1 MPFRTIPGTS
11 EQYALVAFDSNGA
24 ERRDDPQGKNGLMSA
39 AILDRVQQS
48 KPTHVFLFS
57 HGWKGDLESAKDQY
71 DRWVAAMLKSPADLA
86 RMGPGF
92 KPLWIGLHWP
102 SLPWGEDEFAN
113 VAFAA
118 GDDVVPPA
126 PAELVERYVKRLD
139 LAESDEARKLVAR
152 IVEANQQDAAADQMP
167 ADVEAAYERLAQL
180 AGYESKGAAG
190 PPDAD
195 GAPFRPV
202 ERFEAGNAGGVDFGG
217 GGILGGL
224 LGPLRQ
230 LSFWR
235 MKKRA
240 RAVGE
245 TGMHDFV
252 AALMR
257 ALPQARFHFMG
268 HSFGC
273 IVVSSILG
281 GKDGRNKLP
290 RAADSAVLV
299 QGALS
304 LWAYSQKVPD
314 ETGPG
319 YFNALLK
326 SGAVRGPVVTTQS
339 TFDRAVGMCY
349 PLAVAAVAAG
359 ASFDNSAVADAQ
371 LPKYGAIGSF
381 GIRGVDGCQSKSML
395 DANGEYGFQA
405 GKVYNV
411 ESSQFIRKGG
421 GASGA
426 HSDIDGPE
434 VAHLLWQAAIV

>member
-11 EQYALVAFDSNGA
+11 EQYALVAFDSRGA
-24 ERRDDPQGKNGLMSA
+24 EREDDPQGKNGRLSA
-39 AILDRVQQS
+39 AIFERLQQGR
-48 KPTHVFLFS
+48 PTHVFLFS

-71 DRWVAAMLKSPADLA
+71 DRWMAAMLASPEDLA

-113 VAFAA
+113 VSFAA
-118 GDDVVPPA
+118 AQGAPP
-126 PAELVERYVKRLD
+126 PSELVERYIKRLD
-139 LAESDEARKLVAR
+139 LADSDEARELVGR
-152 IVEANQQDAAADQMP
+152 IVEADQHDAAADQMP
-167 ADVEAAYERLAQL
+167 PDVQAAYRRLAEL
-180 AGYESKGAAG
+180 TGYEAKGASG

-195 GAPFRPV
+195 GAPFDPV
-202 ERFEAGNAGGVDFGG
+202 ERFEAGNSTGVDFGG
-217 GGILGGL
+217 GGFLGGL

-240 RAVGE
+240 RLVGE
-245 TGMHDFV
+245 TGMHELV

-257 ALPQARFHFMG
+257 AVPDAKFHFMG

-281 GKDGRNKLP
+281 GKDGRNPLP
-290 RAADSAVLV
+290 RAADSVVLV

-304 LWAYSQKVPD
+304 LWAYSPKVPG
-314 ETGPG
+314 ESGAG
-319 YFNALLK
+319 YFNPVLK
-326 SGAVRGPVVTTQS
+326 RGAVRGPVVTTQS

-349 PLAVAAVAAG
+349 PLAVAAVAA
-359 ASFDNSAVADAQ
+359 SAVFDSSAVSDAQ
-371 LPKYGAIGSF
+371 LPRYGAIGTF
-381 GIRGVDGCQSKSML
+381 GIRGVDGCETRTML
-395 DANGEYGFQA
+395 AASGEYRFQP

-421 GASGA
+421 GVSGA

-434 VAHLLWQAAIV
+434 VAHVLWQAALA